1 MISAAEGGVSCMVE
15 AMDARECGESSERKR
30 RCVAAH
36 SASAW
41 DGLRNAAM
49 IADGRLLN
57 DDDNPRCF

>member
-1 MISAAEGGVSCMVE
+1 MVE

-49 IADGRLLN
+49 IADGRLVN
-57 DDDNPRCF
+57 DDDNPRWF